1 MAKGPRPQGLFA
13 NTTAGRLAAEAKA
26 RKRTLGDVLKAAGIN
41 TPRPAKAK
49 AATSAKGRTS
59 RRPKTNRVDRT
70 RAGGEWTEAAFWSFV
85 RSGLRGMSRRWP
97 PIVRQALHA
106 ARRPLVPKRGNQKWE
121 YCCALCGEWFK
132 YDDVKV
138 DHITPVGS
146 LRSFGDV
153 EGFVRRLFCEVDG
166 LRVVCVVCHE
176 KRHALERIVK
186 AAEDRER
193 KALADW
199 DARNEAGF
207 LFDIHHER
215 RDP

>member
-13 NTTAGRLAAEAKA
+13 NTTAGRLLAEATNG
-26 RKRTLGDVLKAAGIN
+26 KRTLGDALKASGVQP
-41 TPRPAKAK
+41 PRPAKAK

-70 RAGGEWTEAAFWSFV
+70 HAGGEWTEAAFWSFL
-85 RSGLRGMSRRWP
+85 RSGLRQMSRRWP

-121 YCCALCGEWFK
+121 YGCALCGGWFK

-146 LRSFGDV
+146 LRSWDDV
-153 EGFVRRLFCEVDG
+153 EGFLRRLLCEVDG

-176 KRHALERIVK
+176 KRHATERALK
-186 AAEDRER
+186 AAEVANAER
-193 KALADW
+193 DTL
-199 DARNEAGF
+199 RF
-207 LFDIHHER
+207 LFDIHNEGANE
-215 RDP
+215 